1 VRTLLRISVIV
12 YLTYL
17 AIALLVVSPLLN
29 FLPHWYMQDTY
40 SRELRTGWVLFNP
53 FKVSLD
59 ISEAALNDDTGEPF
73 LAFSEAS
80 VNLSLES
87 LWRPGWVLDTVR
99 IRDLYL
105 DITRLTADEYNFS
118 DLLTDNPEETPSGD
132 TPGLTIR
139 DLDLHS
145 ETIVHKDFS
154 REPPYSGRWNG
165 LHIRVSD
172 ISTIAEEGRPYIV
185 DLEGEG
191 GGTLH
196 WEGEISLPKETS
208 KGQLAV
214 ANLNLRDAWLFAQ
227 PWLQFELK
235 EGRLALQ
242 GQYQLDWS
250 DNAFSYGISSG
261 NISVTAID
269 IVPKEPDQLPETAV
283 GFKALT
289 VGDFALDSTTQKVTI
304 DSITL
309 DSLALASWMEG
320 STISLEKLFIPA
332 SPEDDKPTEEE
343 ADDSAWSATLN
354 KVQLLNSSL
363 HWRSQITEPAI
374 LDIQPIE
381 ATVENIS
388 WPLSG
393 ETDLSLTLSINEET
407 TIAVDSTL
415 ALKEGAGNINYTLEG
430 LPLAWFD
437 PNLPEAL
444 KADITGGRLEVKGQV
459 TLQKYAPSTLAL
471 AGSIRNFSAR
481 REGMEASLT
490 GWESVRIE
498 GLAIDMEQHSL
509 VLEKLAI
516 DNYTGRLHIAKDGSI
531 NALNVWEEEDIKQAE
546 QIAQQL
552 TQDKPWSFSL
562 PAITITDSEID
573 FMDQSLPIQ
582 FRTVIGDIEGEVLN
596 ISSDTDSAATV
607 ELTGSV
613 DSYAPVA
620 LMGNLSPLAD
630 PLALDL
636 NLTFNSVDMA
646 LLSPYSG
653 TYAGYAIDRGLL
665 DLDLEYALKENQLK
679 GQNSIRIDKLQLGK
693 KTDSEKAVDLPL
705 ELALSILTDSNGVID
720 IKVPVSGDVTDPE
733 FKLGSVISG
742 AFVNMITKVITAPFS
757 LLAGLVDSEE
767 DLQRLTF
774 IPGYAD
780 LSEENSK
787 KLDTLVT
794 AMDQRPN
801 LSLVVTGRINLSA
814 DRERLQKNTLKAQF
828 LEEGLSVEDI
838 AEKGPRW
845 EAAIASRYKDLPISG
860 ADTPANTVREK
871 YVVVFQ
877 SIAVADAQL
886 STLAEDRAVTAKSY
900 LVNEAGL
907 APDRAVVGQAS
918 LDEKSNT
925 FSGVELGIEH

>member
-1 VRTLLRISVIV
+1 
-12 YLTYL
+12 
-17 AIALLVVSPLLN
+17 
-29 FLPHWYMQDTY
+29 
-40 SRELRTGWVLFNP
+40 
-53 FKVSLD
+53 
-59 ISEAALNDDTGEPF
+59 
-73 LAFSEAS
+73 
-80 VNLSLES
+80 
-87 LWRPGWVLDTVR
+87 
-99 IRDLYL
+99 
-105 DITRLTADEYNFS
+105 
-118 DLLTDNPEETPSGD
+118 
-132 TPGLTIR
+132 
-139 DLDLHS
+139 
-145 ETIVHKDFS
+145 
-154 REPPYSGRWNG
+154 
-165 LHIRVSD
+165 
-172 ISTIAEEGRPYIV
+172 
-185 DLEGEG
+185 
-191 GGTLH
+191 
-196 WEGEISLPKETS
+196 
-208 KGQLAV
+208 
-214 ANLNLRDAWLFAQ
+214 
-227 PWLQFELK
+227 
-235 EGRLALQ
+235 
-242 GQYQLDWS
+242 
-250 DNAFSYGISSG
+250 
-261 NISVTAID
+261 
-269 IVPKEPDQLPETAV
+269 
-283 GFKALT
+283 
-289 VGDFALDSTTQKVTI
+289 
-304 DSITL
+304 
-309 DSLALASWMEG
+309 
-320 STISLEKLFIPA
+320 
-332 SPEDDKPTEEE
+332 
-343 ADDSAWSATLN
+343 
-354 KVQLLNSSL
+354 
-363 HWRSQITEPAI
+363 
-374 LDIQPIE
+374 
-381 ATVENIS
+381 
-388 WPLSG
+388 
-393 ETDLSLTLSINEET
+393 
-407 TIAVDSTL
+407 
-415 ALKEGAGNINYTLEG
+415 
-430 LPLAWFD
+430 
-437 PNLPEAL
+437 
-444 KADITGGRLEVKGQV
+444 
-459 TLQKYAPSTLAL
+459 
-471 AGSIRNFSAR
+471 
-481 REGMEASLT
+481 
-490 GWESVRIE
+490 
-498 GLAIDMEQHSL
+498 
-509 VLEKLAI
+509 
-516 DNYTGRLHIAKDGSI
+516 
-531 NALNVWEEEDIKQAE
+531 
-546 QIAQQL
+546 
-552 TQDKPWSFSL
+552 
-562 PAITITDSEID
+562 
-573 FMDQSLPIQ
+573 MDQSLPIQ

-720 IKVPVSGDVTDPE
+720 MKVPVSGDVTDPE

-801 LSLVVTGRINLSA
+801 LSLIVTGRINLSA

-828 LEEGLSVEDI
+828 LEEGLSVQDI

-845 EAAIASRYKDLPISG
+845 EAAISSHYKDLPISS

-871 YVVVFQ
+871 YVAVFQ
-877 SIAVADAQL
+877 SIAVPDAQL